1 MEKDLSP
8 KGVSNLHRG
17 LKKSYKTLSYILKES
32 VIIID
37 SGDFDDIRIA
47 RINHAA
53 HEALHKLELYCN
65 KDGCLK

>member
-17 LKKSYKTLSYILKES
+17 LKKSHKALSYILKES
-32 VIIID
+32 ADIID
-37 SGDFDDIRIA
+37 SDGYDIKIA
-47 RINHAA
+47 RINEAA